1 MENENLVNTYIANL
15 AKSVNDLTLE
25 NLLLKAKQQNAA
37 AETNA
42 TQEQLNN
49 QAEEIQELKDT
60 EEKLRNDSFDLQRKA
75 KDDIDFIERLEGGLE
90 QANAIIAQ
98 FEEEKNGALA
108 KVAKLEKEAKQQAK
122 QQVVQAPTDTTKLK
136 EEKNTLFNQNV
147 KLLKDLDYAENK
159 IKELKVKLRNN
170 TQEESVNGNNN
181 QAKTVGNGGLDTEFR

>member
-1 MENENLVNTYIANL
+1 MENENLVNAYIANL
-15 AKSVNDLTLE
+15 TKSVNDLTLE

-37 AETNA
+37 ADTNA
-42 TQEQLNN
+42 TQEQLRN

-60 EEKLRNDSFDLQRKA
+60 EEKLRNESFDLQRKA
-75 KDDIDFIERLEGGLE
+75 KDDTDFIERLEGGLE

-108 KVAKLEKEAKQQAK
+108 KVAKLEKEAKK
-122 QQVVQAPTDTTKLK
+122 QVVQAPNDTKKLK

>member
-1 MENENLVNTYIANL
+1 MENENLVNAYIANL
-15 AKSVNDLTLE
+15 TKSVNDLTLE

-37 AETNA
+37 ADTNA
-42 TQEQLNN
+42 TQEQLRN

-60 EEKLRNDSFDLQRKA
+60 EEKLRNESFDLQRKA
-75 KDDIDFIERLEGGLE
+75 KDDTDFIERLEGGLE

-108 KVAKLEKEAKQQAK
+108 KVAKLEKEAKQR
-122 QQVVQAPTDTTKLK
+122 VVQAPTDTKKLK